1 MIMTG
6 ENQYGLYETKE
17 DRKLNTIES
26 LKNWNKELED
36 AETMRKIQMC
46 MHHCTRLERI
56 LSTEYKMTEEEI
68 FELTN

>member
-6 ENQYGLYETKE
+6 LNQYGPYETKQ

-26 LKNWNKELED
+26 LKKWNKELDE

-68 FELTN
+68 FEATN

>member
-6 ENQYGLYETKE
+6 LNKYGPYETKQ
-17 DRKLNTIES
+17 DKKLNTIES
-26 LKNWNKELED
+26 LKKWNKELDE

-46 MHHCTRLERI
+46 MYHCTRLERI
-56 LSTEYKMTEEEI
+56 LTVEYKMTEEEI